1 LESPVLEI
9 NNLSKSYGGL
19 QALDQFSLKISQG
32 EICGILGP
40 NGSGKTT
47 TLGILLDIIKADRG
61 EFYWFGQ
68 RPTDVLRR
76 RVGALLEAP
85 IFYPYLSGEKNLQI
99 VADIKGCGY
108 DQIDALID
116 LVGLSSRKKSKFKTY
131 SLGMK
136 QRLAIASALMGDPE
150 VLILDE
156 PTNGLD
162 PNGIAEIRNLIIE
175 IGKKGVTILLASHL
189 LDEVQKVCTHVVILD
204 KGKKL
209 GDGNVNQVLNAAPSV
224 ELAADN
230 MKQLRNSL
238 ENMVWFSE
246 IREENGIF
254 IATLKEEIMPGDL
267 NKYLVNDGIYL
278 NHLSM
283 RKQSLEKYFFNL
295 LSGNH
300 D

>member
-1 LESPVLEI
+1 MSPVLEI

-76 RVGALLEAP
+76 RIGALLEAP

-116 LVGLSSRKKSKFKTY
+116 LVGLTARKKSKFKTY

-175 IGKKGVTILLASHL
+175 VGKKGVTILLASHL

-230 MKQLRNSL
+230 MKQLRNAL
-238 ENMVWFSE
+238 ENMVWFSQ
-246 IREENGIF
+246 IREENGMF
-254 IATLKEEIMPGDL
+254 IATLKEEIVPGDL
-267 NKYLVNDGIYL
+267 NKYLSNEGIYL

-295 LSGNH
+295 LSGNN

>member
-1 LESPVLEI
+1 MESPVLEI
-9 NNLSKSYGGL
+9 NNLSKAYGGL
-19 QALDQFSLKISQG
+19 KALDQFSLKIPKG

-47 TLGILLDIIKADRG
+47 TLGILLDIIKSDSG
-61 EFYWFGQ
+61 EYYWFGQ
-68 RPTDVLRR
+68 HPSDILRR
-76 RVGALLEAP
+76 RIGALLEAP
-85 IFYPYLSGEKNLQI
+85 IFYPYLSGVRNLKI
-99 VADIKGCGY
+99 IADIKDCGY
-108 DQIDALID
+108 DQIDHLLD
-116 LVGLSSRKKSKFKTY
+116 LVGLTSRKNSKYKTF

-162 PNGIAEIRNLIIE
+162 PKGIAEIRELILD

-209 GDGNVNQVLNAAPSV
+209 GDGKVSQVLNDSPSV

-230 MKQLRNSL
+230 LDQLRSSL
-238 ENMVWFSE
+238 EEISWFSE
-246 IREENGIF
+246 IREEDGML
-254 IATLKEEIMPGDL
+254 IAHLKQEIAPGEL
-267 NKYLVNDGIYL
+267 NKFLVDQGIYL
-278 NHLSM
+278 NHLAM

-295 LSGNH
+295 LSGN
-300 D
+300 DA